1 MEAILYS
8 ILQQNGFD
16 GITKAA
22 ERMFLDAIDKHLKTL
37 FHELAIHTQ
46 IGKHNEPTTED
57 VAHWFNLSNIPVSGL
72 RKELQTVYKPLSKDF
87 IKNLEERIHKSADI
101 PDRFKSSLDS
111 SMISHLLGSLAV
123 SQNRPN
129 YVASHLPPFPA
140 SHTYLASPVYPV
152 RPTSPRRIRELATK
166 ESRLAENALRKI
178 LDANQPQVMNSPRQ
192 AAFTK
197 ACQDLQLDSKSF
209 HIVNWESQKWNAPR

>member
-1 MEAILYS
+1 METILYN
-8 ILQQNGFD
+8 ILQHNGFD

-22 ERMFLDAIDKHLKTL
+22 ERMFLDAIDKHIRAL
-37 FHELAIHTQ
+37 FYELAIHTQ
-46 IGKHNEPTTED
+46 LGKHNEPTTQD
-57 VAHWFNLSNIPVSGL
+57 VAHWLNLNNIPVSSL
-72 RKELQTVYKPLSKDF
+72 HKELHTVYKPLSQEF
-87 IKNLEERIHKSADI
+87 IENLEETIHKSADI

-123 SQNRPN
+123 SQNRPS
-129 YVASHLPPFPA
+129 YVANHLPPFPA

-178 LDANQPQVMNSPRQ
+178 LDANQPQVLNSPRQ
-192 AAFTK
+192 AAFAK
-197 ACQDLQLDSKSF
+197 ASQDLELDSKSF
-209 HIVNWESQKWNAPR
+209 HIVNWESQKWNTPR